1 MKDIKTVVEINEIEN
16 GKIIKEKSIKT
27 KPFFKDNKM
36 YTSLPR
42 LIKK

>member
-1 MKDIKTVVEINEIEN
+1 MKDIKTEVEINEIEN
-16 GKIIKEKSIKT
+16 GKIKEKSIKT